1 MISDLK
7 LLNYNEKLYN
17 IFKEGKTLYINFY
30 GKTKIISDDVL
41 DYCLEYFDKS
51 LWISTY
57 NNKNLIYL
65 YEIRIEEYGSIKIN
79 THFVLDIRRYS
90 QKIDSLTMIIKNE
103 NQINLIFRGWN
114 NNKSFIFNSNISICS
129 DFNIISD
136 NTLNNK
142 TRPFSTYSEDD
153 KAMILISEQGDC
165 EEYVL
170 YNLIED
176 TAEESFL
183 LPNTSN
189 ISIVK
194 YKNKPILFYNKEID
208 SNLYIK
214 YRYVDIGKEGE
225 SIYDEKS
232 LSNIS
237 DNILNPKVSVYMG
250 MIYLVWKNNNY
261 IKSAISRDLS
271 NWNINY
277 SEKTINCVNTNII
290 KVLDDKIE
298 KINTY
303 MKKSIVYNLVINRD
317 NYRIRDN
324 NYKLLELL
332 FYENSLNSKFD
343 NINNLMKIQEY
354 YNKRNEEYII
364 KIRELNNIIT
374 EKDKLIYKLLNTL

>member
-7 LLNYNEKLYN
+7 LLNYNEKLYK
-17 IFKEGKTLYINFY
+17 IFKEGKTLYINLY
-30 GKTKIISDDVL
+30 GKTKIISDDVV

-51 LWISTY
+51 LWISIY
-57 NNKNLIYL
+57 NDKNLIYL
-65 YEIRIEEYGSIKIN
+65 YEVRIEEYGSIKIR

-90 QKIDSLTMIIKNE
+90 QRIDSLTMIIKNK

-153 KAMILISEQGDC
+153 KAMILISEKGDC

-176 TAEESFL
+176 TTEESFL

-214 YRYVDIGKEGE
+214 YRYLDIGKEEE

-250 MIYLVWKNNNY
+250 MIYLVWKSNNY

-277 SEKTINCVNTNII
+277 SEKAINCVNTNII

-298 KINTY
+298 RINTY
-303 MKKSIVYNLVINRD
+303 MKKSIVYNLVVNRD

-332 FYENSLNSKFD
+332 FYENSLNGKFD
-343 NINNLMKIQEY
+343 NVNNLMRIQEY

-374 EKDKLIYKLLNTL
+374 EKDKLIYKLLNT